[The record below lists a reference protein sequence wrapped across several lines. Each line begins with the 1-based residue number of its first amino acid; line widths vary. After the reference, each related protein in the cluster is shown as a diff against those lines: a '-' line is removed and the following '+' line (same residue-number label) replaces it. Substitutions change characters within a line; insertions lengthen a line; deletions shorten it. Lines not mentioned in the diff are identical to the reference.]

1 MLLGV
6 VSNTRLDQFYIIY
19 FSHIWSIGY
28 LIIVYI
34 SSYRL
39 NLIMFL
45 FMIRYVCY
53 SCLHSYK
60 SKLFI
65 KYIQH
70 LTDKSIRKF
79 NKDQWGVGLIWITI
93 KREESSYYSF

>member
-6 VSNTRLDQFYIIY
+6 VSNTRFDQFYIIY

-28 LIIVYI
+28 LIVVHI
-34 SSYRL
+34 SPYRL

-93 KREESSYYSF
+93 KREESNYYSF